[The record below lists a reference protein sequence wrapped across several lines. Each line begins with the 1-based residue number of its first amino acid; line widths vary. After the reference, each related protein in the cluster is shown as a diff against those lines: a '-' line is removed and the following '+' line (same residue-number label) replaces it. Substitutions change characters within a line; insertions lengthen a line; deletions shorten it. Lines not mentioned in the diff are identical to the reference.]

1 LTARDAIAELERMAE
16 ASYAAMYEARPHNVK
31 DHFEDAYG
39 YFSQAIDVAKE
50 AGLLTEVGRLT
61 KRRDHVYNVFDH
73 QFRNVG
79 L

>member
-1 LTARDAIAELERMAE
+1 MTSRDTIAELERMAE

-31 DHFEDAYG
+31 DHFDDAYG

-50 AGLLTEVGRLT
+50 AGLVTEVERLA
-61 KRRDHVYNVFDH
+61 KRRDHVNNVFNH